1 MQLITKDASFPLER
15 SLVMFT
21 FTPDESADL
30 QTHADSG
37 LHESDPLWTTA
48 SARSTG
54 GGMQRR
60 HPPLMCTSCG
70 GGCSPGDQR
79 PVSRQPRGGQAQLWL
94 SKHTP
99 APLAACTNLWRLCL
113 MPRGRRGTRER
124 SLRSET
130 VSRGLIVQLP
140 TPCTI
145 VIGTNAARDPIPSP
159 SELI

>member
-1 MQLITKDASFPLER
+1 MHLITKDASFPLER
-15 SLVMFT
+15 SLVTFT
-21 FTPDESADL
+21 FTPVEPADL

-54 GGMQRR
+54 GGVQRR
-60 HPPLMCTSCG
+60 RPPLMCTSCG

-79 PVSRQPRGGQAQLWL
+79 PVSRQPHGRQAQLWL

-99 APLAACTNLWRLCL
+99 APLAACTNLWCLCL
-113 MPRGRRGTRER
+113 MPRGRRGTGER

-130 VSRGLIVQLP
+130 VSRGLMVQLP

-145 VIGTNAARDPIPSP
+145 VIRTNAARDTIPSS